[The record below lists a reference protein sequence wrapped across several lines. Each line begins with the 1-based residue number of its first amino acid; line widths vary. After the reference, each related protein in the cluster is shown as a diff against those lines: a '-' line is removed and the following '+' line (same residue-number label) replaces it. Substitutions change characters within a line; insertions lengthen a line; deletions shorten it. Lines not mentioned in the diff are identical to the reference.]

1 MLITWL
7 QKYFSISLL
16 LLVLI
21 FLFISNFT
29 MGSEM
34 KTWLPEDI
42 GHMTKWKSRAEAWA
56 LKIKKDYPINSEQY
70 NQAFAYY
77 IEAKAAVDAWIVSL
91 KTDLILS
98 GNINKSESYNRL
110 LDEAARKSH
119 NFIQYSEK
127 LYTVP
132 RGKLSTFATILKDFT
147 EIVTTIW
154 EQFKKAN
161 EAKREEIRAVLE
173 DLRWKSFDEI

>member
-1 MLITWL
+1 MLVTWL

-16 LLVLI
+16 LLVL
-21 FLFISNFT
+21 FFVFISNFA

-42 GHMTKWKSRAEAWA
+42 AHMTKWKSRAEAWA
-56 LKIKKDYPINSEQY
+56 LKIKKDYPKNSRQY
-70 NQAFAYY
+70 DQAFAHYS
-77 IEAKAAVDAWIVSL
+77 EAKAAVDAWIVSL

-110 LDEAARKSH
+110 LNEAARKSH

-127 LYTVP
+127 LCTVQ
-132 RGKLSTFATILKDFT
+132 RGNLSTFTTILRDLA
-147 EIVTTIW
+147 EIGTTIW
-154 EQFKKAN
+154 EQFQKAS
-161 EAKREEIRAVLE
+161 EAKREKIRAVLE